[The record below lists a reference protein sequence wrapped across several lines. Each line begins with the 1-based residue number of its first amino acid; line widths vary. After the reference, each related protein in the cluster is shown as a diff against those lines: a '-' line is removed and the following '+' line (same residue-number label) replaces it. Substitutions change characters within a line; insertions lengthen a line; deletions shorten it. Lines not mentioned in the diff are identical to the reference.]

1 MTGHGHGHG
10 HGPHGQG
17 GQMTPEQQKQM
28 IEQDL
33 RLAKNLGQIKH
44 KIVVMS
50 GKGGVGKSTVAANLA
65 ETLQKLGFKTG
76 ILDADIHGPNIP
88 KMLGVDLY
96 GESFNEYQFNVF
108 KEITESG
115 LEGKNFKTDEEK
127 LAFIESKKEEYKH
140 SMFPVETPS
149 GLKVMSMAFLLDGID
164 RPIIWRGPQKTG
176 AIRQLISDAHW
187 GSLDYLIIDNPP
199 GTGDEPLTVLQTIPD
214 ADAVI
219 MVTTPN
225 VVSQEDVLKCVK
237 MVEMM
242 NIEQIGLIEN
252 MAYYMCPHCDE
263 KLHIFGEGNGEA
275 FAEEMEITYLGD
287 LPIEEKV
294 SDSPNKE
301 GVISVIDPSD
311 EVSKRFVEIVKDIQ
325 KEFIK
330 E

>member
-1 MTGHGHGHG
+1 MPEHGHGHHG
-10 HGPHGQG
+10 HG
-17 GQMTPEQQKQM
+17 GQMTPEQQRQM
-28 IEQDL
+28 IEQEI

-50 GKGGVGKSTVAANLA
+50 GKGGVGKSTVAANIA
-65 ETLQKLGFKTG
+65 ETLQKLGYKTG

-88 KMLGVDLY
+88 KMLGLDNLY
-96 GESFNEYQFNVF
+96 GEAFSEYQFGVF
-108 KEITESG
+108 KELTEG
-115 LEGKNFKTDEEK
+115 AMAKETFENDEQKAE
-127 LAFIESKKEEYKH
+127 FIKAKQEEYKH
-140 SMFPVETPS
+140 SMFPVTAPS
-149 GLKVMSMAFLLDGID
+149 GLKVMSMAFLLEGID

-187 GSLDYLIIDNPP
+187 GQLDYLIIDNPP

-225 VVSQEDVLKCVK
+225 VVSQDDVLKCVK

-242 NIEQIGLIEN
+242 NIDKIGLIEN
-252 MAYYMCPHCDE
+252 MAYYICPHCDE
-263 KLHIFGEGNGEA
+263 KLHIFGKGNGEL

-294 SDSPNKE
+294 SDSPNKD
-301 GVISVIDPSD
+301 GVIATIDPDD
-311 EVSKRFVEIVKDIQ
+311 EVSKRFVEIVEEIQ
-325 KEFIK
+325 KDFIK
-330 E
+330 D